1 MMDRNKEEEKK
12 VMSDVRGGGGLH
24 NFDLN
29 AENDDKKPIRLQM
42 SS

>member
-12 VMSDVRGGGGLH
+12 VMPDVRGGGGLQ

-29 AENDDKKPIRLQM
+29 AENDDTKPIGLQM